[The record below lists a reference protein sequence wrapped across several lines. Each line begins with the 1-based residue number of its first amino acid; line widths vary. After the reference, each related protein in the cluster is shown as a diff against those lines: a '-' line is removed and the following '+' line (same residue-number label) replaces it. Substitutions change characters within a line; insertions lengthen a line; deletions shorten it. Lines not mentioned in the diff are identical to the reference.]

1 MKFINSNQVRANI
14 NNASSKGNPFFF
26 AINYEMSEGLFIEN
40 PMSQSE
46 ILFHFNGTS
55 NKSSTELSCQEAELV
70 IYPISEQEYQSKFE
84 VMQLGLKT
92 GEIDVVNLTVRTP
105 INTNIDCCEIF
116 SRSRSPYR
124 IYVPGKFVC
133 FSPERFV
140 KFKNGRIS
148 SNPMKGTIDTSVPNA
163 EQVLLND
170 PKEITE
176 HSITTQLIVE
186 ELKSVASNVEIKRF
200 RYIDRIELAN
210 RTLLQVSS
218 EIEGELPNNYMSR
231 MGDILFSLLPAGSVT
246 GSPKTKAEEYISQA
260 ESEPRGY
267 YCGIAG
273 YFDGQILDTT
283 VLIRFIEIDNGN
295 IFFRSGGGIT
305 SDSIC
310 EKEYQEV
317 LNKIYLPII

>member
-1 MKFINSNQVRANI
+1 MKFINSNQVRTNI
-14 NNASSKGNPFFF
+14 NKVASQGTPFFF

-40 PMSQSE
+40 PMTQSE
-46 ILFHFNGTS
+46 ILFHFNGTI

-70 IYPISEQEYQSKFE
+70 IYPISEKGYQSNFD

-105 INTNIDCCEIF
+105 ISTNIDCREIF
-116 SRSRSPYR
+116 FRSRSPYK

-133 FSPERFV
+133 FSPERFI
-140 KFKNGRIS
+140 KIENGKIS

-163 EQVLLND
+163 EQVILND
-170 PKEITE
+170 PKEIGE
-176 HSITTQLIVE
+176 HNITTQLIVE
-186 ELKSVASNVEIKRF
+186 ELKSVANKVRIKRF

-218 EIEGELPNNYMSR
+218 EIEGELPNDYMSR

-246 GSPKTKAEEYISQA
+246 GSPKTKAEEYISRA
-260 ESEPRGY
+260 ENDPRGY

-273 YFDGQILDTT
+273 YFDGKTLDTT
-283 VLIRFIEIDNGN
+283 VLIRFIEINNGN

-310 EKEYQEV
+310 DKEYQEV
-317 LNKIYLPII
+317 LNKIYLPFV

>member
-1 MKFINSNQVRANI
+1 MKFINSNQVRTNI
-14 NNASSKGNPFFF
+14 NKAASQGTPFFF

-40 PMSQSE
+40 PMTQSE
-46 ILFHFNGTS
+46 ILFHFNGTI

-70 IYPISEQEYQSKFE
+70 IYPISEKGYQSNFD

-92 GEIDVVNLTVRTP
+92 GEIDVVNLTVSTP
-105 INTNIDCCEIF
+105 ISTNIDCREIF
-116 SRSRSPYR
+116 FRSRSPYK

-133 FSPERFV
+133 FSPERFI
-140 KFKNGRIS
+140 KIENGKIS

-163 EQVLLND
+163 EQVILND

-176 HSITTQLIVE
+176 HTITTQLIVE
-186 ELKSVASNVEIKRF
+186 ELKSVANKVRIKRF

-218 EIEGELPNNYMSR
+218 EIEGELPHDYMSR

-246 GSPKTKAEEYISQA
+246 GSPKTKAEEYISRA
-260 ESEPRGY
+260 ENDPRGY

-273 YFDGQILDTT
+273 YFDGKTLDTT
-283 VLIRFIEIDNGN
+283 VLIRFIEINNGN

-310 EKEYQEV
+310 DKEYQEV
-317 LNKIYLPII
+317 LNKIYLPFV

>member
-1 MKFINSNQVRANI
+1 MKFINSNQVRTNI
-14 NNASSKGNPFFF
+14 NKAASQGTPFFF
-26 AINYEMSEGLFIEN
+26 AIKYEMSEGLFIEN
-40 PMSQSE
+40 PMTQSE
-46 ILFHFNGTS
+46 ILFHFNRTS

-70 IYPISEQEYQSKFE
+70 IYPISEKGYQSNFD

-92 GEIDVVNLTVRTP
+92 GEIDVVNLTVSTP
-105 INTNIDCCEIF
+105 ISTNIDCREIF
-116 SRSRSPYR
+116 FRSRSPYK

-133 FSPERFV
+133 FSPERFI
-140 KFKNGRIS
+140 KIENGKIS

-163 EQVLLND
+163 EQVILND

-176 HSITTQLIVE
+176 HTITTQLIVE
-186 ELKSVASNVEIKRF
+186 ELKSVANKVRIKRF

-218 EIEGELPNNYMSR
+218 EIEGELPHDYMSR

-246 GSPKTKAEEYISQA
+246 GSPKTKAEEYISRA
-260 ESEPRGY
+260 ENDPRGY

-273 YFDGQILDTT
+273 YFDGKTLDTT
-283 VLIRFIEIDNGN
+283 VLIRFIEINNGN

-310 EKEYQEV
+310 DKEYQEV
-317 LNKIYLPII
+317 LNKIYLPFV